1 MEQDDVLLRVNDLVN
16 NKGQRGILGVGRTA
30 LHLMLERGEFPAPL
44 YVGRCP
50 TWPRSV
56 VKEWMERRRGAG
68 RMAA

>member
-16 NKGQRGILGVGRTA
+16 IKGKRGILGVGRTA
-30 LHLMLERGEFPAPL
+30 LHLMLERGEFPQPL

-56 VKEWMERRRGAG
+56 VKGWMSDRLGQG
-68 RMAA
+68 RMTA